1 MRIRAA
7 LSGGMFFL
15 ALVGSTLASTAGDA
29 VVGAG
34 VFANRCKE
42 CHEAPPDS
50 RKAGPSLVGVIG
62 RLAGSLAGF
71 DYSDAMRSAGF
82 IWTEEQLRAY
92 VVNPKALVPKNRML
106 FNGIKREGEVDDL
119 IAYLKSI
126 SS

>member
-7 LSGGMFFL
+7 FCMGISVM
-15 ALVGSTLASTAGDA
+15 ALVGSTMASTAGDA
-29 VVGAG
+29 VAGAG
-34 VFANRCKE
+34 VFSSRCKE

-50 RKAGPSLVGVIG
+50 RKAGPSLVGVVG

-71 DYSDAMRSAGF
+71 NYSDAMRSAGF
-82 IWTEEQLRAY
+82 IWSEEQLRAY
-92 VVNPKALVPKNRML
+92 VLNPKALVPKNRMR

>member
-1 MRIRAA
+1 MRVRAA
-7 LSGGMFFL
+7 LCAGMSVVVLSGTSL
-15 ALVGSTLASTAGDA
+15 AVAGDA

-42 CHEAPPDS
+42 CHEAPSGS
-50 RKAGPSLVGVIG
+50 RKAGPSLVGVVG

-71 DYSDAMRSAGF
+71 DYSDAMRLAGF
-82 IWTEEQLRAY
+82 TWTEEQLRAY
-92 VVNPKALVPKNRML
+92 VVNPKAVVPKNRML
-106 FNGIKREGEVDDL
+106 FNGIKREGEVEDL

>member
-1 MRIRAA
+1 MGVRAA
-7 LSGGMFFL
+7 LCVGVL
-15 ALVGSTLASTAGDA
+15 VVTLVGTSMAAAGDA

-42 CHEAPPDS
+42 CHEAPPNS
-50 RKAGPSLVGVIG
+50 RKAGPSLVGVVG

-82 IWTEEQLRAY
+82 TWSEEQLRAY
-92 VVNPKALVPKNRML
+92 LLNPKAVVPKNRML
-106 FNGIKREGEVDDL
+106 FNGLKREGEVEDL
-119 IAYLKSI
+119 VAYLKSI